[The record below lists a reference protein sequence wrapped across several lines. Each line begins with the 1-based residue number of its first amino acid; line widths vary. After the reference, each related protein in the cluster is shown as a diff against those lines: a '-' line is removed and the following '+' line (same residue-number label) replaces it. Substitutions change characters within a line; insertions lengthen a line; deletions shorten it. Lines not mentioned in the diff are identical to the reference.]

1 MQKNRR
7 NFSRIKF
14 DSSVSII
21 LEEKRI
27 KAQLIDISLKGA
39 LVNAVGDISIAEKE
53 KCVFEFH
60 LNESDIILNISSLL
74 VYLKDDHLGLRF
86 ENIDLE
92 SMVHL
97 RRLVELNIGDPDIIQ
112 QELFFLVSPQ
122 E

>member
-14 DSSVSII
+14 DSMVYIRN
-21 LEEKRI
+21 KDQRI
-27 KAQLIDISLKGA
+27 EARLIDISLKGA
-39 LVNAVGDISIAEKE
+39 LVSVNANIVIAEKD
-53 KCVFEFH
+53 KCIFEFH
-60 LNESDIILNISSLL
+60 LNESEIILNVPSLL
-74 VYLKDDHLGLRF
+74 VYLKDDNLGLKF
-86 ENIDLE
+86 ENIELE